1 MQIFFHKGVQM
12 TINLENRT
20 PHELK
25 NLLDQVKVSDL
36 PFDEKKRFIEQIQAL
51 LTGAQTIRQSQ
62 ILRDIDEGQGDMN
75 DIGGE

>member
-1 MQIFFHKGVQM
+1 MV
-12 TINLENRT
+12 INLENRT

-25 NLLDQVKVSDL
+25 NLLDQVKISDL
-36 PFDEKKRFIEQIQAL
+36 PFDEKKRIIEEIQAK

-62 ILRDIDEGQGDMN
+62 ILRDIDEGQGDMD

>member
-1 MQIFFHKGVQM
+1 MV
-12 TINLENRT
+12 INLENRT

-25 NLLDQVKVSDL
+25 NLLDQVKISDL
-36 PFDEKKRFIEQIQAL
+36 PFDEKKRIIEEIHAK

-62 ILRDIDEGQGDMN
+62 ILRDIDEGQGDMD